1 MKLYYKLKNIFFN
14 KTFILFVLIGIVN
27 TLIYNEY
34 YLIGIKFTNYIISS
48 VLAYLIS
55 MTCSFFMNT
64 VYNFKI
70 KPTIKKYLLF
80 PISSIPT
87 FICQTFGLSLLVE
100 VFNIPKTYSGF
111 IASLVAIPFSFIIMK
126 YIIKK

>member
-1 MKLYYKLKNIFFN
+1 MKAYYKLKTLFFN
-14 KTFILFVLIGIVN
+14 KNFLIFIIIGLIN

-34 YLIGIKFTNYIISS
+34 YLIGIKFTNYIIASII
-48 VLAYLIS
+48 AYLIS

-64 VYNFKI
+64 IYNFNI
-70 KPTIKKYLLF
+70 NPTLKKYLLF

-87 FICQTFGLSLLVE
+87 FICQTLGLSLLVE
-100 VFNIPKTYSGF
+100 IFKIPKTYSGF